1 MEVFLSSLPPDLT
14 DRSLQ
19 TQLHPFLEKL
29 SIVDYSCGV
38 QKNKKFGYV
47 RFLHKTDGNNFLVRH
62 GESTHSKPNANYG
75 RRPEAKLFLMGQG
88 VLCRRSKNKQMS
100 QYDLASIRPE
110 VEKRQSQPKRTG
122 HTPTTFSVR
131 ELSGGHFSFVKTQ
144 FTFVSEWSSLVPCI
158 ARFTKHNVLIK
169 TQDKKAELRIPYST
183 IVELIWSEKGKIALI
198 LSMPPTILVAE
209 DPNLSEKK
217 GPDYTRVPYLS
228 QTHAKVASFCT
239 TYCLSVPADTVGG
252 FGQGDFLSK
261 ISKLKA
267 EELITVTQFDF
278 MHQVAGSP
286 GCAYRRYPDAL
297 EALNKDLER
306 YTRSA
311 LLPFTFSFMLE
322 GLVRNGYLHP
332 IVVAELGKK
341 LVHAFQAS
349 KRAGNKHLPISVETF
364 KKLFQ
369 RIEYPSPFADT
380 RQFEAEGI
388 MQYLEQIEQEL
399 GAETGLGS
407 ELSKDTQSLV
417 NIFRAIVTPTRITF
431 EGPELEAKNRILRKF
446 PDHVDYF
453 LRAQFCDENGED
465 MHFNVTVSLEPIY
478 DRFKQVLSKG
488 IPLAGRLYGFLGF
501 SHSSLRSHS
510 VWLSAPFVYQGK
522 LQFPKFIIGSLGKF
536 EDIKSP
542 ARRAARIGQV
552 FSETPF
558 AVPLNQNGIVVHK
571 KHPDVERNGRTFS
584 DGVGTISLDAL
595 ECVWDALPEST
606 GRPTCLQVRWAG
618 AKGMLSLD
626 VSLIGR
632 QIRIRGSMDKFPSE
646 DVATLE
652 ICDSAHR
659 AIPMVLN
666 LQVIKILEDLGA
678 PAEWFL
684 KLQANEMNYL
694 RGITSSVSNTAS
706 FLRYQSIG
714 GAVRLD
720 RFLRE
725 VEKMGADY
733 REDLFLRSAIEA
745 VVLRELRLLKYK
757 ARIPVDKGVTLFGIM
772 DETGELKEGEVYV
785 TFDKM
790 RGYPAEPPGGCEI
803 IVTKS
808 PALHPGDI
816 QRARNVV
823 PRPEN
828 NRLLQLRNCIAFSQH
843 GKRDLP
849 SMLSGGDLDGDL
861 FHVIWDPQLV
871 GFVKTT
877 EPADYPRVEPLE
889 IDVPVTA
896 EHMADFFVEFMK
908 ADRLG
913 VIATRHKILADQ
925 MAEGTFHDDSLKL
938 AELHSSA
945 VDFSKSGRP
954 VEFGELPKLE
964 SYARPDL

>member
-1 MEVFLSSLPPDLT
+1 M
-14 DRSLQ
+14 
-19 TQLHPFLEKL
+19 
-29 SIVDYSCGV
+29 

-47 RFLHKTDGNNFLVRH
+47 RFLHKADGSKFLVHH
-62 GESTHSKPNANYG
+62 GESTQSKPNANYG
-75 RRPEAKLFLMGQG
+75 LRREARLFLMGDG
-88 VLCRRSKNKQMS
+88 VLCRPSKNKEMS
-100 QYDLASIRPE
+100 QYDLASIRHE

-131 ELSGGHFSFVKTQ
+131 ELSGGHFSFANRTQ
-144 FTFVSEWSSLVPCI
+144 FTFVSEWSSLVPWI

-169 TQDKKAELRIPYST
+169 TQQKKAELRIPYST

-198 LSMPPTILVAE
+198 LSMPPTILVAG
-209 DPNLSEKK
+209 DPDLSDIFAQFSLKTNG
-217 GPDYTRVPYLS
+217 GPDFTRVPYLS
-228 QTHAKVASFCT
+228 QAHAKVASFCT
-239 TYCLSVPADTVGG
+239 AYCISVPADTVGG
-252 FGQGDFLSK
+252 FGQGDFLPK

-267 EELITVTQFDF
+267 DELIAVTQFDF
-278 MHQVAGSP
+278 TYQVAGSP
-286 GCAYRRYPDAL
+286 SCHLPRYPDAL
-297 EALNKDLER
+297 EALNKDLES
-306 YTRSA
+306 YTRNA

-322 GLVRNGYLHP
+322 GLVCNGYLHP
-332 IVVAELGKK
+332 TVVAELGRK
-341 LVHAFQAS
+341 LVDAFQAS

-388 MQYLEQIEQEL
+388 MQYLEQIEREL
-399 GAETGLGS
+399 GAEIGPGS
-407 ELSKDTQSLV
+407 DLSKDTQSLV

-446 PDHVDYF
+446 PDHIDHF

-465 MHFNVTVSLEPIY
+465 MHYNVKVSLEPIY
-478 DRFKQVLSKG
+478 ARFKQVLSKG

-510 VWLSAPFVYQGK
+510 VWLSAPFVYQGTPH
-522 LQFPKFIIGSLGKF
+522 FPKSIIGSLGKF

-542 ARRAARIGQV
+542 ARRAARIGQA

-558 AVPLNQNGIVVHK
+558 AVPLDKNGIAVSK
-571 KHPDVERNGRTFS
+571 IFDVERNDRTFS
-584 DGVGTISLDAL
+584 DGVGTISHEAL

-606 GRPTCLQVRWAG
+606 GFPTCLQVRWAG

-632 QIRIRGSMDKFPSE
+632 QICIRGSMDKFPSE
-646 DVATLE
+646 DGATLE

-666 LQVIKILEDLGA
+666 RQVIKILEDLGA
-678 PAEWFL
+678 PDEWFL
-684 KLQANEMNYL
+684 KLQANEMKYL

-706 FLRYQSIG
+706 FLRSQSIG

-725 VEKMGADY
+725 AEKMGADY

-757 ARIPVDKGVTLFGIM
+757 ARIPVAKGVTLFGIM
-772 DETGELKEGEVYV
+772 DETGLLREGQVYV
-785 TFDKM
+785 TFDEM
-790 RGYPAEPPGGCEI
+790 RGYPGTEPPENCEV
-803 IVTKS
+803 IVTRS

-816 QRARNVV
+816 QRAQNVI
-823 PRPEN
+823 PPLGHN
-828 NRLLQLRNCIAFSQH
+828 LLRLRNCIAFSAE

-849 SMLSGGDLDGDL
+849 SQLSGGDLDGDL

-871 GFVKTT
+871 GFVETT
-877 EPADYPRVEPLE
+877 EPADYPRVKPLE
-889 IDVPVTA
+889 IGVPVTA

-913 VIATRHKILADQ
+913 VIATRHMILADQ
-925 MAEGTFHDDSLKL
+925 MAKGTLHDDCLKL

-964 SYARPDL
+964 SDARPDL